1 MRSLDCLRTHTY
13 GCRLTFEP
21 VQKRYNH
28 VVSEPKVEFREVA
41 VRYQL
46 LSQLYIEITSGLYQ
60 NVDVLYKFDWE

>member
-1 MRSLDCLRTHTY
+1 VLGVFGAWGGST
-13 GCRLTFEP
+13 
-21 VQKRYNH
+21 
-28 VVSEPKVEFREVA
+28 KVEISGYVAPSLQVKYSVGVFDSLSEVA